1 MSPIVTSRSLAR
13 SIDGVDRNSG
23 STFVRAQLTRRLLP
37 VDVLSSLSENI
48 SAFQSD
54 EVSLYEHAARL
65 YSETARK
72 ITNQKTNTFV
82 VIASCC
88 VTSIPAMIRTLF

>member
-37 VDVLSSLSENI
+37 VDELSSFSENI
-48 SAFQSD
+48 YVIESGEIS
-54 EVSLYEHAARL
+54 SYEHAARL

-72 ITNQKTNTFV
+72 TTNQKTNTFV
-82 VIASCC
+82 VIASLC
-88 VTSIPAMIRTLF
+88 VTSIPAMMRTLL